1 MTKVYMKI
9 ISMYNENKTIVF
21 GHEYSSRYSIS
32 RHFNSYMYI
41 IQLIVFNLKRNDK
54 CSSKIIH
61 SFSVKNN
68 LARAVLIPQRN
79 NIYH

>member
-1 MTKVYMKI
+1 
-9 ISMYNENKTIVF
+9 MYNENKTIVF

-32 RHFNSYMYI
+32 RHFNIYMYI

-61 SFSVKNN
+61 S
-68 LARAVLIPQRN
+68 IPFQQKITRLELSLSHKETMS
-79 NIYH
+79 ISKKPAKFAC